1 MSNRKGSIL
10 EKESQPTNVIQFP
23 LKNNNNNFISSQN
36 IEEMKQ
42 QAENNKKEFVELI
55 VNDITDELFFKLTML
70 GFDVASERCVKD
82 IFLVVESLKS
92 LVLKT
97 VNVEHGMQLA
107 AEKLIGID
115 DEYEETPEGDS

>member
-1 MSNRKGSIL
+1 M